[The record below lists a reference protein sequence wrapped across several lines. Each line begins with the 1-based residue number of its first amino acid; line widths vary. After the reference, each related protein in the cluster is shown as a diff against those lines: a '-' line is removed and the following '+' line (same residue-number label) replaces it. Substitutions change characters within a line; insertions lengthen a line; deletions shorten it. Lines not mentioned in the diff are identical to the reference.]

1 MNLIDA
7 IIILIVIIFAI
18 VGLKRGF
25 LYSTVAF
32 GGIILVII
40 LSFVFKNYVSIILY
54 ENLPFFNFNGFFK
67 NISVIN
73 IIFYEIIAFLV
84 VAIVLSILLK
94 IAVTVSKIIE
104 KILKLTIVLS
114 IPSKLAGAIV
124 GAIEG
129 YVICFA
135 FVYFL
140 SLPIFNVEELKESR
154 FSYSMLENT
163 PILSGIVDDSVI
175 MMKDFEILKSDY
187 SKNKDAN
194 EFNLEVLDLFLK
206 YDILSIDSA
215 DKLIEKNKLK
225 INNAETV
232 LSKYRKE
239 VNYEDFE

>member
-1 MNLIDA
+1 M
-7 IIILIVIIFAI
+7 
-18 VGLKRGF
+18 
-25 LYSTVAF
+25 
-32 GGIILVII
+32 
-40 LSFVFKNYVSIILY
+40 
-54 ENLPFFNFNGFFK
+54 
-67 NISVIN
+67 
-73 IIFYEIIAFLV
+73 
-84 VAIVLSILLK
+84 
-94 IAVTVSKIIE
+94 
-104 KILKLTIVLS
+104 LS

-140 SLPIFNVEELKESR
+140 SLPIFNVKELKESR

-163 PILSGIVDDSVI
+163 PILSEIVDDSVI

>member
-129 YVICFA
+129 YVI
-135 FVYFL
+135 
-140 SLPIFNVEELKESR
+140 SLPIFNVKELKESR

-163 PILSGIVDDSVI
+163 PILSEIVDDSVI